1 VARILPR
8 GDAEFQRPAQSRA
21 ASEQDR
27 RVIDGLV
34 AAAMVNDHAVEYAD
48 TATPF
53 VEVIF

>member
-1 VARILPR
+1 
-8 GDAEFQRPAQSRA
+8 
-21 ASEQDR
+21 
-27 RVIDGLV
+27 VIDGLV